1 MKGFNMATKRDVNT
15 TFKAS
20 CSDSNYVSKAMSE
33 FTIMNNEELQNWEQI
48 QKALKEGRL
57 RTLW

>member
-1 MKGFNMATKRDVNT
+1 MSTKRDPNT

-20 CSDSNYVSKAMSE
+20 SSDSSYVTKAMSE

-57 RTLW
+57 KTPW

>member
-1 MKGFNMATKRDVNT
+1 MATKRDVNT